1 MVVRS
6 FFVSLLAKTVVGRS
20 KFAYNMCSN
29 RANGSVDSGLGLGLG
44 LGLVNNIIDS
54 SLRGHM

>member
-1 MVVRS
+1 VVVRS

-29 RANGSVDSGLGLGLG
+29 RADGSVDSGLGLG